1 MPASPISVV
10 VLAAGEGKRM
20 HSALPKVLHPVAGR
34 PMLARVLDAARAL
47 EPAALHVVYGHG
59 GERVRAALLDA
70 DLEWVHQAE
79 QLGTGHAVAQ
89 ALPAIPDRHRV
100 LVLCGDVPLTT
111 PGTLARLCAAAA
123 GGEAALLTIT
133 LDEPSGYGRILRD
146 AGDDVAGIVEE
157 KDASP
162 EQRAIR
168 EINTG
173 LMCLPADGLRRWL
186 GRLSADNA
194 QGEYY
199 LTDVIALARRE
210 GVAVHP
216 VPCAD
221 RWEVQGVNDRAQLA
235 GVERAWQRRE
245 AHRLMREEG
254 LGLADPERFDL
265 RGTLRV
271 GRDCHL
277 DVGVVVEGEVHLA
290 DNVSVGPYTLLRDC
304 DLGAG
309 VHVAGHSVIDGAIL
323 GAGASAGPFARLRPG
338 TRLAE
343 DAKVGNFVE
352 TKNSRL
358 GAGSKVNHLS
368 YVGDAE
374 LGRGVNV
381 GAGTITCN
389 YDGVAK
395 HRTVIGDGAFIGSN
409 TALVAPVTVGAGAT
423 IGAGTTVRRDVP
435 DGALSVEYGRER
447 TVAGWRKRARDADN
461 GS

>member
-10 VLAAGEGKRM
+10 VLAAGEGRRM
-20 HSALPKVLHPVAGR
+20 RSALPKVLHPVAGR

-59 GERVRAALLDA
+59 GERVRAAFLD
-70 DLEWVHQAE
+70 DDIEWAHQAE
-79 QLGTGHAVAQ
+79 QLGTGHAVAR
-89 ALPAIPDRHRV
+89 ALPAIPERHRV

-111 PGTLARLCAAAA
+111 PATLARLCEAAAT
-123 GGEAALLTIT
+123 GGAALLTIS
-133 LDEPSGYGRILRD
+133 LDDPTGYGRILRD
-146 AGDDVAGIVEE
+146 SGGEIAGIVEE

-162 EQRAIR
+162 EQRGIC

-186 GRLSADNA
+186 ASLSADNA

-199 LTDVIALARRE
+199 LTDAIALASRD

-216 VPCAD
+216 VTCSD
-221 RWEVQGVNDRAQLA
+221 RWEVQGVNDQAQLA

-245 AHRLMREEG
+245 AHRLMREQG
-254 LGLADPERFDL
+254 LALADPGRFDL
-265 RGTLRV
+265 RGTLEV
-271 GRDCHL
+271 GRDCHM
-277 DVGVVVEGEVHLA
+277 DVGVVVEGEVRLA
-290 DNVSVGPYTLLRDC
+290 DNVRVGPYTLLRDC

-338 TRLAE
+338 TRLDDNAR
-343 DAKVGNFVE
+343 VGNFVE
-352 TKNSRL
+352 TKNTRL
-358 GAGSKVNHLS
+358 GRGSKANHLA

-374 LGRGVNV
+374 LGSDVNV

-409 TALVAPVTVGAGAT
+409 TALVAPVTIGARAT

-435 DGALSVEYGRER
+435 EGALSVERGQQR
-447 TVAGWRKRARDADN
+447 TVPGWRNRAGNPDKE
-461 GS
+461 S